1 MLATKS
7 AAMTRY
13 STSEDRIVVL
23 TEMGPWSASTR
34 YRALQHVPRL
44 CQLFSSVA
52 VSLPTNPGRPA
63 AGRAGQALYFAG
75 HAAHYARRAGEL
87 PSLLRGADAV
97 FVQRGLYALGP
108 GLITRPLQRFTG
120 RLVFDLDDAVFEMKP
135 SLARKGPLARWLY
148 GPQQALELMHR
159 ADEVVVSAA
168 ALADLLPNAVRRPSI
183 LPTVPNPDHY
193 NVVSHDARLPVVV
206 GWAGTVGGLV
216 YLDPLEAMFRRLASE
231 GVATLEV
238 VSSAPWLGPSTFRR
252 WRLSEEI
259 GIFDRF
265 SIGIMPL
272 PDTPYTRAKAGFK
285 LLQYMAAGIPVVA
298 SPIGVNSELVRR
310 SEAGFLADGPIEW
323 ESALRTLAGDVDLRR
338 EMGRSGR
345 AFVERYADLDGQAME
360 IARLL
365 RG

>member
-1 MLATKS
+1 
-7 AAMTRY
+7 
-13 STSEDRIVVL
+13 
-23 TEMGPWSASTR
+23 
-34 YRALQHVPRL
+34 
-44 CQLFSSVA
+44 
-52 VSLPTNPGRPA
+52 
-63 AGRAGQALYFAG
+63 
-75 HAAHYARRAGEL
+75 
-87 PSLLRGADAV
+87 
-97 FVQRGLYALGP
+97 
-108 GLITRPLQRFTG
+108 
-120 RLVFDLDDAVFEMKP
+120 
-135 SLARKGPLARWLY
+135 
-148 GPQQALELMHR
+148 
-159 ADEVVVSAA
+159 
-168 ALADLLPNAVRRPSI
+168 
-183 LPTVPNPDHY
+183 
-193 NVVSHDARLPVVV
+193 
-206 GWAGTVGGLV
+206 V

-345 AFVERYADLDGQAME
+345 AFVERYTDLDGQAME

>member
-1 MLATKS
+1 MLATRS
-7 AAMTRY
+7 AVMTAY

-23 TEMGPWSASTR
+23 TEMGLWSASTR

-44 CQLFSSVA
+44 RQLFSSVD
-52 VSLPTNPGRPA
+52 VSLPTDRVRRA
-63 AGRAGQALYFAG
+63 AGRAGQAMYFTG
-75 HAAHYARRAGEL
+75 HAAQYARRAAEL

-108 GLITRPLQRFTG
+108 AFITRPLQRFTG
-120 RLVFDLDDAVFEMKP
+120 RLVFDLDDAVFELKP

-159 ADEVVVSAA
+159 ADEVVVSAT
-168 ALADLLPNAVRRPSI
+168 ALAELLPSAVRRPLI

-193 NVVSHDARLPVVV
+193 LVASHDARLPVVV
-206 GWAGTVGGLV
+206 GWAGTAGGLM
-216 YLDPLEAMFRRLASE
+216 YLDPLEATFRRLASE
-231 GVATLEV
+231 EVATLEV
-238 VSSAPWLGPSTFRR
+238 VSSAPWPGPSTFRR
-252 WRLSEEI
+252 WRLSDEI
-259 GIFDRF
+259 TIFNRF

-285 LLQYMAAGIPVVA
+285 LLQYMAAGIPVVS
-298 SPIGVNSELVRR
+298 SPIGVNSELVER
-310 SEAGFLADGPIEW
+310 SQAGYLADSPIEW
-323 ESALRTLAGDVDLRR
+323 ESALRTLAGNVDLRR